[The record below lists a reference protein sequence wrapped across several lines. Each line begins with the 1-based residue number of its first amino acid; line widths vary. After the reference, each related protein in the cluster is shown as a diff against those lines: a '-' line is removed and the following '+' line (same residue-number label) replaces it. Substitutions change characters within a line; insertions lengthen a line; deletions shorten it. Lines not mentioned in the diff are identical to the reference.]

1 MKRAREVCRNN
12 LRQQAQMGLIVAEG
26 DMRVRSDTMQK
37 PKKKEQFYCSFFFE
51 LSYFMLAMIS
61 TSSPPIRA

>member
-12 LRQQAQMGLIVAEG
+12 LRQQAQMGLIVAED

-37 PKKKEQFYCSFFFE
+37 LP
-51 LSYFMLAMIS
+51 
-61 TSSPPIRA
+61 R